1 MADYNLEK
9 GGEAANISDQFPS
22 LAEQAVVG
30 LGWDPAEGGAESID
44 LDSAVA
50 LYDENK
56 QLIDVVFFNHLEFKD
71 SSGQVVIKHNGDDL
85 TGGNSDT
92 GPDETINIRLNKL
105 PDNVKHVVPF
115 INDYKGGKFGRV
127 KNAFMALYDKDD
139 KEIIRH
145 SLAKEFDNFQGVVMA
160 DIFRGVSGDWKVK
173 AISKGMDGD
182 INVIAKEIPSVL

>member
-1 MADYNLEK
+1 MADTYNLEK
-9 GGEAANISDQFPS
+9 GASAVNIDEQFPS

-30 LGWDPAEGGAESID
+30 LGWDPADGGPAID

-56 QLIDVVFFNHLEFKD
+56 KHLETVFFNNLEYKVGSD
-71 SSGQVVIKHNGDDL
+71 VVIKHNGDDL

-105 PDNVKHVVPF
+105 PPEVKHVVPF
-115 INDYKGGKFGRV
+115 INDFKGGKFGRV
-127 KNAFMALYDKDD
+127 KNSFMALYDKDD

-145 SLAKEFDNFQGVVMA
+145 NLAKEFDDFQGVVMA
-160 DIFRGVSGDWKVK
+160 DIYRGVSGEWKVK
-173 AISKGMDGD
+173 AISQGVNGD
-182 INVIAKEIPSVL
+182 INAIAQAIPSLL